1 MRLILNGFRCHSQA
15 VFTFQPGS
23 LTLIKGPSGIGK
35 STLCQAILWCLYGH
49 MNHVYNHTTQSNQTK
64 CSVTLE
70 FDNLPILGP
79 GTWTVYRQKR
89 PELFRITHQVND
101 VSTDSRH
108 RQVDDASTDA
118 RHRQVNDVSTDSRH
132 RQVDDASTD
141 ARHRQVYE
149 DAVAQSIIESTFGP
163 RDLWMSCCYLSQ
175 GHSCT
180 LLMASQAEKM
190 DLLNRL
196 SFCSDDPDEFIRPI
210 EAALTQV
217 TTDFTALQETYTR
230 ECDQLTRDAAT
241 LVMDKFIP
249 PDQRSGRQDELTKLH
264 LDQRQLQQDLLNNQ
278 KLVGIQSSLL
288 ETQTALKR
296 QLETVV
302 VPTMAQI
309 QALEHELETLTQ
321 IGPRYQ
327 QADKLRQEL
336 DRLMSQYSDN
346 ASVDPIDTT
355 PVSERDIVEA
365 TLAQQHYH
373 VGVTS
378 CQTLGVEYTSEA
390 IRAEITRLQQLLDAQ
405 PQLQIQ
411 TQIQTLRQ
419 AITRLD
425 GPIVT
430 DDHVLMAQDHLRKL
444 QTSMNIMKC
453 PHCQKP
459 VRSMNQVLVPGEAE
473 PASTTD
479 IAAAKTQVDTLLQ
492 QRRNCQERQHL
503 QDQLR
508 QVETTSNQPGQTEI
522 PTNCRLLAP
531 LEVMAIRSRLQDLT
545 KITVIP
551 KPLHSPERL
560 TRARNYQLALNRIR
574 EIQQELAD
582 LPTDR
587 LDLGNS
593 IQKLKT
599 ELTRCRDQ
607 RTRAETMQHQLND
620 VTDRLAK
627 IVVDL
632 TISQRLEE
640 ASQHITQITDQLA
653 ESRRIDECI
662 ARQAELE
669 QKRERL
675 LRLHQDMT
683 KLHQLKALS
692 LEVECHAL
700 QGTVDSINVALADI
714 TAALFDEPITITLQ
728 LFKTTK
734 TTQRTKPTVNVT
746 IAYKAGEYETIT
758 QLSGGEGDRIS
769 LALVLALAR
778 LNPFPLLL
786 LDESMK
792 FLDDTL
798 RETCLRTIRQTLG
811 TTKTVLSI
819 AHGNVEGHYDDVIS
833 LDTPIGS
840 SLGPTLTETS

>member
-15 VFTFQPGS
+15 EFTLQSGS

-49 MNHVYNHTTQSNQTK
+49 MNHVYNHTNQTK

-70 FDNLPILGP
+70 FDTLPILGP
-79 GTWTVYRQKR
+79 GMWTIYRQKR
-89 PELFRITHQVND
+89 PELFRITHQPPTE
-101 VSTDSRH
+101 SS
-108 RQVDDASTDA
+108 QADDASTDA
-118 RHRQVNDVSTDSRH
+118 RHRQVYEASTDARH
-132 RQVDDASTD
+132 RQVYEASTD

-180 LLMASQAEKM
+180 LLMASQGEKM

-210 EAALTQV
+210 DTTLTQV
-217 TTDFTALQETYTR
+217 TSDFTALQEIYTR
-230 ECDQLTRDAAT
+230 ECDQLTRDVAT

-249 PDQRSGRQDELTKLH
+249 PNDRPTRHEELTKLH
-264 LDQRQLQQDLLNNQ
+264 VDQRQLQQDLLNNQ
-278 KLVGIQSSLL
+278 KLVGIKSSLL
-288 ETQTALKR
+288 ETQATLK
-296 QLETVV
+296 QHLETLV
-302 VPTMAQI
+302 VPTMAEI
-309 QALEHELETLTQ
+309 QALEQELDTLTQ
-321 IGPRYQ
+321 MAPRYQ

-336 DRLMSQYSDN
+336 DRLTPQLKSSGDPLDN
-346 ASVDPIDTT
+346 TPI
-355 PVSERDIVEA
+355 SERDIVEA
-365 TLAQQHYH
+365 TLAQQQYK
-373 VGVTS
+373 VGFTA
-378 CQTLGVEYTSEA
+378 CQALTIEYTPEA
-390 IRAEITRLQQLLDAQ
+390 LHAEITRLQQLLDAQ
-405 PQLQIQ
+405 PQLQVQ

-419 AITRLD
+419 AIARLD
-425 GPIVT
+425 GPMVT
-430 DDHVLMAQDHLRKL
+430 DDQVLMAQDHLRKL
-444 QTSMNIMKC
+444 QASMNIMKC

-473 PASTTD
+473 PASSLE

-492 QRRNCQERQHL
+492 HRRACQERQHL
-503 QDQLR
+503 HDQLHQLER
-508 QVETTSNQPGQTEI
+508 DHPAPGPLEI
-522 PTNCRLLAP
+522 SANCRLLGP
-531 LEVMAIRSRLQDLT
+531 LEVMAIRSRLHELT

-551 KPLHSPERL
+551 KPLHSPESL
-560 TRARNYQLALNRIR
+560 TRARNRQLAVNRVL
-574 EIQQELAD
+574 EIQRELAD
-582 LPTDR
+582 LPTDQH
-587 LDLGNS
+587 DLVER
-593 IQKLKT
+593 IQKLKAD
-599 ELTRCRDQ
+599 LTRCRDQ
-607 RTRAETMQHQLND
+607 RTRAETMHQQLND

-627 IVVDL
+627 ITVDP

-640 ASQHITQITDQLA
+640 VSQNLTRITDQLT
-653 ESRRIDECI
+653 ESHRIDEWMT
-662 ARQAELE
+662 RQADLE
-669 QKRERL
+669 RKRERL
-675 LRLHQDMT
+675 LQLHQEMT
-683 KLHQLKALS
+683 SLHRLKTLS

-700 QGTVDSINVALADI
+700 QGTVDAINVALADI

-734 TTQRTKPTVNVT
+734 TTQRTKPSVNMT

-778 LNPFPLLL
+778 LNPFPLLI

-792 FLDDTL
+792 FLDDNL
-798 RETCLRTIRQTLG
+798 RETCLQTIRQTLG

-833 LDTPIGS
+833 LEPN
-840 SLGPTLTETS
+840 LFPTIPATS